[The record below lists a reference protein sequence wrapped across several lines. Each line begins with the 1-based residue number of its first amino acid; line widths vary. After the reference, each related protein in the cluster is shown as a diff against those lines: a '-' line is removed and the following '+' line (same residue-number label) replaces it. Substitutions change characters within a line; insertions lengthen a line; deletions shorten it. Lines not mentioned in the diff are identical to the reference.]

1 MENYQYNITNIQF
14 KNTFSMKPN
23 QINVFVGANNCGKT
37 QLLKDML
44 SYITGQK
51 NDFILL
57 DKLDVTYP
65 ENWETLQKRYKFQI
79 VKDRHGND
87 LLRHISP
94 MLDGSPSLSII
105 SDLNNTL
112 NNWLKCNRQQFR
124 NATGSGFVTFLNTDN
139 RLKLA
144 MSQSVKNLQKEGAK
158 NVLESLYESGKEA
171 TQKVRQIIMDIFN
184 LDIYLDT
191 SNLGMLQFKIGID
204 FSKISDNSQ
213 IAYSQLNHYP
223 LLDIQGDGIRSAIGI
238 ISAIIAVKKPVILLD
253 EPEAFLHPPQAIK
266 LGGVISKLVDDT
278 QQIFISTHSV
288 DFLKG
293 LLGSTREATII
304 HLNRK
309 LNDEIEVKV
318 LNSDI
323 LNSIIT
329 DPLLSSSRVLEGM
342 FYKGVVATEGDAD
355 TTFYQRLFQKVN
367 SSDEIH
373 FVNAHNKQTLKKLIE
388 PYKILGIKFAMIAD
402 IDVIRD
408 IHEFKSLINIS
419 SDEQLKKQI
428 INDRNII
435 YNFFHNQNKHK
446 TLCKLYEETKK
457 LTSEQLPSVDADS
470 NEIDSRISEFRLSL
484 KKIREESDELAN
496 LKKDGYYSLREDL
509 QKTCENLLINCASI
523 GLFIV
528 KVGELESWLIDYGIQ
543 RTFNKSKWISSALNK
558 LYEIEYDETKEI
570 WKFIIELKNYLIS

>member
-57 DKLDVTYP
+57 DKLDITYP
-65 ENWETLQKRYKFQI
+65 ENWEILQKRYKFQI
-79 VKDRHGND
+79 VKDKHGND

-94 MLDGSPSLSII
+94 MLDGNPSLSII

-223 LLDIQGDGIRSAIGI
+223 LLDIQGDGIRSTIGI

-304 HLNRK
+304 HLDRK

-470 NEIDSRISEFRLSL
+470 NEIDSRISKFRLSL